1 MTTRV
6 LVVAVLGLV
15 LVTSGAATNRPSHQA
30 TRQGSGSCPKTV
42 QTAGYEG
49 IRATAEIVAAVRRGV
64 PRIFRDFTTQGGG
77 PGWHHYQVE
86 GLFSL
91 NGGYNPEPRGIRGH
105 RQIAIHRCGRAVAF
119 DSWVV
124 FLQFPAAP
132 VASVSSAYMFVA
144 RTRRGWVAW

>member
-15 LVTSGAATNRPSHQA
+15 LVTTGAATTRSRRQL
-30 TRQGSGSCPKTV
+30 TRQASCP
-42 QTAGYEG
+42 QTIQARGYQG
-49 IRATAEIVAAVRRGV
+49 IRATAEIVEAVRRGV

-91 NGGYNPEPRGIRGH
+91 NGGYYPEPLGIR
-105 RQIAIHRCGRAVAF
+105 RYRRIAIKRCGRTVAF
-119 DSWVV
+119 DSWVA
-124 FLQFPAAP
+124 FLQFPTAP
-132 VASVSSAYMFVA
+132 MASVSSAYMFVA